1 MYFVFDKVVAKNTT
15 ESNPDTIELL
25 PLAWGIIHEIKVF
38 FPPGCRY
45 STNVQLLDGLHQVF
59 PTNTG
64 GSASGDGEAVGGLDW
79 YNMEKANH
87 QLFIKA
93 WNTSALYDHQ
103 IKIRIGVL
111 PREILLPLESELGLL
126 STFMQM
132 FARRTV

>member
-1 MYFVFDKVVAKNTT
+1 MYFVFDKVVKKNTSET
-15 ESNPDTIELL
+15 NPDTIELL

-59 PTNTG
+59 PANTG
-64 GSASGDGEAVGGLDW
+64 GSAGGDGEAVGGLDW
-79 YNMEKANH
+79 YSMERPGPL
-87 QLFIKA
+87 LFLRA
-93 WNTSALYDHQ
+93 WNTSAANDHE

-111 PREILLPLESELGLL
+111 PREILLPLESELGML

-132 FARRTV
+132 FARREV